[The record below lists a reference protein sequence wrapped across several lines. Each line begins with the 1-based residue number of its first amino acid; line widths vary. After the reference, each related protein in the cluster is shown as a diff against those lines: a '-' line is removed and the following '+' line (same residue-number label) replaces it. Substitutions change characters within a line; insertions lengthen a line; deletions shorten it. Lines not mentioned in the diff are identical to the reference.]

1 MSSLK
6 NDVKTIIENQK
17 LVIAEILG
25 MKTRID
31 ALEIQDVNKNIAIDV
46 IVADLLNQKRI
57 IQNKLYQVDTS
68 INDLNEKL
76 CEIEETKRIK
86 PKNADHKQSV
96 KMCKFDKSGFCRERE
111 NCQFSH
117 GLKVCEEFLISSECT
132 KQKCYERHPKR
143 SIYFA
148 QGECHWGLRCKYL
161 HQANKEIVE
170 TDDKVSED
178 SEHNIECLNDNEE
191 SIESIMAKAK
201 AFKFDEEEENYDES
215 IESIMAKAKAFEI
228 DDEEENC

>member
-1 MSSLK
+1 MNSIK
-6 NDVKTIIENQK
+6 TDMKTIIENQK
-17 LVIAEILG
+17 LVIADILG

-31 ALEIQDVNKNIAIDV
+31 ALERQDINKNIAIDI
-46 IVADLLNQKRI
+46 IVANLLNQKRI

-76 CEIEETKRIK
+76 CEIEETKRIG
-86 PKNADHKQSV
+86 PKNADPEQSV

-143 SIYFA
+143 CIYFA
-148 QGECHWGLRCKYL
+148 RGECHWGLRCKYL

-178 SEHNIECLNDNEE
+178 SEHNIESLNDNEE

-201 AFKFDEEEENYDES
+201 AFET
-215 IESIMAKAKAFEI
+215 